1 MKKQK
6 GSTRIK
12 TIPKKVRFFV
22 NQNDA
27 ERRDYGT
34 GIMTRSPEV
43 LQSRSQKETTM
54 QKTSPEI
61 SELKKRIEGNLKRK
75 IRTPNDFI
83 FLVGAVWERTHQTI
97 SPTTLKR
104 LWGYIDGA
112 DETRDSTLHI
122 LSNFLGFDNWD
133 AFVEEISQ
141 GSGSDPVTSFHI
153 KADDLRPNDR
163 VFVSWKPD
171 RRCTFRYLGNQQFI
185 VEQAENSK
193 LKVGNT
199 FYASLFILGEP
210 LYLSDLVQGNN
221 LPLAF
226 VVGNKDGLCELEKR

>member
-1 MKKQK
+1 
-6 GSTRIK
+6 
-12 TIPKKVRFFV
+12 
-22 NQNDA
+22 
-27 ERRDYGT
+27 
-34 GIMTRSPEV
+34 
-43 LQSRSQKETTM
+43 M

-61 SELKKRIEGNLKRK
+61 SELKKRIEDDLKHK
-75 IRTPNDFI
+75 MRTPNDFV

-133 AFVEEISQ
+133 AFVEEISRD
-141 GSGSDPVTSFHI
+141 SGSDPVTSFHI
-153 KADDLRPNDR
+153 KADDLNVGDR

-171 RRCTFRYLGNQQFI
+171 RRCTFRYLGEQQFI

-193 LKVGNT
+193 LKEGNT

-221 LPLAF
+221 PPVAF
-226 VVGNKDGLCELEKR
+226 VVGNRDGLCEVKVN